1 MNKFIINEEEKRR
14 ILMMHQS
21 ATKKQYLNEK
31 QDAIKIRDLTKDDIQ
46 DAYFSD
52 GNPDFVDNL
61 QKYCE
66 IVNNN
71 TVIFNYNEKVNFYE
85 GDRIVL
91 GVTLNNFAILKEI
104 SETKNTQGLEYS
116 VNTFISE
123 ETFDKE
129 GVFISP
135 VGCTLRIEF
144 KIPKQSIYNNVFAR
158 EYNYPTVEVP
168 CENTQGGKL
177 KLTLILPKDATVLTI
192 P

>member
-1 MNKFIINEEEKRR
+1 MKRIVRLTESDLSRIVRRVINET
-14 ILMMHQS
+14 S
-21 ATKKQYLNEK
+21 N
-31 QDAIKIRDLTKDDIQ
+31 AIKIRDLTKDDIQ
-46 DAYFSD
+46 DAFFSD
-52 GNPDFVDNL
+52 GNPGFVDSL

-91 GVTLNNFAILKEI
+91 GVTLNNFDILKEI

-158 EYNYPTVEVP
+158 EYNSPTVEVP
-168 CENTQGGKL
+168 CANTQGGKL
-177 KLTLILPKDATVLTI
+177 KLTLILPKDATVVE
-192 P
+192 